1 MLDLPADIDGFY
13 WAKTTRGSQLGVKR
27 KGASDIQFL
36 GFREKVLLATSFSPS
51 MLLKDAVVAGKVRQ
65 QSLLKCEYLHFQ
77 DVDGVRQALH
87 GVAHD
92 IEVGSAWSQIS
103 WVIDIWPNFGE

>member
-1 MLDLPADIDGFY
+1 M
-13 WAKTTRGSQLGVKR
+13 KR

-36 GFREKVLLATSFSPS
+36 GFREKVLLATSFSSS
-51 MLLKDAVVAGKVRQ
+51 MLLKDAVIAGKVRQ
-65 QSLLKCEYLHFQ
+65 QSLLKSEYLHFQ

-92 IEVGSAWSQIS
+92 IEVGSPCSQVS
-103 WVIDIWPNFGE
+103 WVI